1 MSRRLSI
8 EVACIVA
15 LLGGCSSM
23 PWYKPMPAADGAA
36 GTAVPAEPAAANTAP
51 PATGASTSGPCVPG
65 STNAAAGGKAS
76 AGRAGVAASAAPCP
90 APASF
95 GPAGPPSAKATADFN
110 RAVNVMRSG
119 NTTEAELEFKQMTLA
134 YPRLSTPFVN
144 LGILYR
150 KAGHLDQS
158 EEALKGAVE
167 RNGGSAVAWNELGAT
182 QRMRGEFPDAAAS
195 YEKAIAADSNYAPA
209 YRNLGVVSD
218 LYLGDPERALTALER
233 YKELT
238 GEDRP
243 VTSWIAELRQRT
255 GKPPLKPAGAP
266 TPPAAEA
273 PGGAR
278 SQGADA
284 AAPAP
289 QAAGAGAPG
298 GPAAAAPGASANTGA
313 GGSSATQSSG
323 SPPASNAAPSKDATP
338 PTKPAPKAG
347 G

>member
-1 MSRRLSI
+1 
-8 EVACIVA
+8 
-15 LLGGCSSM
+15 
-23 PWYKPMPAADGAA
+23 
-36 GTAVPAEPAAANTAP
+36 
-51 PATGASTSGPCVPG
+51 
-65 STNAAAGGKAS
+65 
-76 AGRAGVAASAAPCP
+76 
-90 APASF
+90 
-95 GPAGPPSAKATADFN
+95 
-110 RAVNVMRSG
+110 VNFMRSG
-119 NTTEAELEFKQMTLA
+119 NATEAELEFKQMTLA
-134 YPRLSTPFVN
+134 YPRLSTPYVN

-150 KAGHLDQS
+150 KSGHLDQS

-266 TPPAAEA
+266 PAGGGTPPAA
-273 PGGAR
+273 GAADTGNAATGA
-278 SQGADA
+278 GADSG
-284 AAPAP
+284 APANT
-289 QAAGAGAPG
+289 AAGAVGTPQQG
-298 GPAAAAPGASANTGA
+298 TS
-313 GGSSATQSSG
+313 
-323 SPPASNAAPSKDATP
+323 PASNAAPSKDATP

>member
-1 MSRRLSI
+1 
-8 EVACIVA
+8 
-15 LLGGCSSM
+15 
-23 PWYKPMPAADGAA
+23 
-36 GTAVPAEPAAANTAP
+36 
-51 PATGASTSGPCVPG
+51 
-65 STNAAAGGKAS
+65 
-76 AGRAGVAASAAPCP
+76 
-90 APASF
+90 
-95 GPAGPPSAKATADFN
+95 
-110 RAVNVMRSG
+110 MRSG
-119 NTTEAELEFKQMTLA
+119 NNTEAELEFKQMTLA

-144 LGILYR
+144 LGIIYR

-182 QRMRGEFPDAAAS
+182 QRLRGEFPDAAAS

-255 GKPPLKPAGAP
+255 GKPPLKPAGA
-266 TPPAAEA
+266 A
-273 PGGAR
+273 P
-278 SQGADA
+278 A
-284 AAPAP
+284 AAPQGASADSGANGAP
-289 QAAGAGAPG
+289 AGAGAAGAGAP
-298 GPAAAAPGASANTGA
+298 AGA
-313 GGSSATQSSG
+313 GAAGAGANAT
-323 SPPASNAAPSKDATP
+323 PPNNSAPSKDAP
-338 PTKPAPKAG
+338 PATKPAPKAG

>member
-1 MSRRLSI
+1 
-8 EVACIVA
+8 
-15 LLGGCSSM
+15 
-23 PWYKPMPAADGAA
+23 
-36 GTAVPAEPAAANTAP
+36 
-51 PATGASTSGPCVPG
+51 
-65 STNAAAGGKAS
+65 
-76 AGRAGVAASAAPCP
+76 
-90 APASF
+90 
-95 GPAGPPSAKATADFN
+95 
-110 RAVNVMRSG
+110 MRSG
-119 NTTEAELEFKQMTLA
+119 NNTEAELEFKQMTLA

-144 LGILYR
+144 LGIIYR

-182 QRMRGEFPDAAAS
+182 QRLRGEFPDAAAS

-255 GKPPLKPAGAP
+255 GKPPLKPAGPA
-266 TPPAAEA
+266 PAAA
-273 PGGAR
+273 G
-278 SQGADA
+278 
-284 AAPAP
+284 AAPAGAAAAGADSDANGAP
-289 QAAGAGAPG
+289 AGAAGAGAPG
-298 GPAAAAPGASANTGA
+298 N
-313 GGSSATQSSG
+313 AT
-323 SPPASNAAPSKDATP
+323 PPNNSAPSKDAP
-338 PTKPAPKAG
+338 PATKPAPKAG